1 MKLRVSVSH
10 LQEHKFK
17 PSFQDTLNPIWSYTL
32 LSTIKT
38 LIADC

>member
-17 PSFQDTLNPIWSYTL
+17 PSFQDTLNPIWSCGFDVE
-32 LSTIKT
+32 SSFH
-38 LIADC
+38 